1 MMNPMKRWRSHTLF
15 LQPLAGQ
22 EGFEGALQAWDQWCA
37 ENAGSRCELA
47 LSSQWVMPCAGA
59 PEQALPQWAHYMDL
73 NEAVIDQS
81 WVLRSADAPALS
93 CIAPRAL
100 IEGLRESARQHRVSL
115 DWVGPWWAWAVQGWL
130 NQADAGSAVGDKVRT
145 LEVIEPAVVTHLRM
159 AGSGHG
165 RQALD
170 QVWTQLIGASEDGG
184 VNGQVPDKD
193 EGAERIDLGVAAD
206 TSLSPW
212 THEAPSRWKPRW
224 AESLDFVG
232 PRVHVALWSWA
243 LLVLGLAVGMA
254 VAEQAQTLQS
264 SQDEVQ
270 ATLRRLE
277 RAQHQQKLAMAAPR
291 AASSAESG
299 QAAASAL
306 DATKAKQAARVSQL
320 LAYPWPAVISR
331 MEQAAQQEHA
341 VLTGFSLDINGL
353 GGKADALPQAR
364 LQAALFDDA
373 SALRWVSAHGDG
385 AQLLGRDLLASP
397 FETEQGAY
405 ALRAEASWSAGGAR

>member
-22 EGFEGALQAWDQWCA
+22 EGFEAALQAWEQWCA
-37 ENAGSRCELA
+37 QHAGSRCELA

-59 PEQALPQWAHYMDL
+59 PAQALPQWAHYMDL
-73 NEAVIDQS
+73 NEAVIDAS
-81 WVLRSADAPALS
+81 WVLRATDAAPALS

-100 IEGLRESARQHRVSL
+100 IEGLQQAARQHRVSL

-130 NQADAGSAVGDKVRT
+130 NQADAGSTVDDKVRT
-145 LEVIEPAVVTHLRM
+145 LEVIEPAMVTRVRM
-159 AGSGHG
+159 AASDDR
-165 RQALD
+165 RQTLD
-170 QVWTQLIGASEDGG
+170 QVWTQRIDASL
-184 VNGQVPDKD
+184 DKG
-193 EGAERIDLGVAAD
+193 EGAERIDLDVAAD
-206 TSLSPW
+206 ASLSPW

-224 AESLDFVG
+224 AESLDFIG

-254 VAEQAQTLQS
+254 VADQAQTLQS

-277 RAQHQQKLAMAAPR
+277 RAQHQQKLATAAPR
-291 AASSAESG
+291 AASSADAA
-299 QAAASAL
+299 QAAAFAL
-306 DATKAKQAARVSQL
+306 DAAKTKQAARVSQL
-320 LAYPWPAVISR
+320 LAYPWAVVISR

-341 VLTGFSLDINGL
+341 VLTGFSLDISSL
-353 GGKADALPQAR
+353 GGKADAVVQAR
-364 LQAALFDDA
+364 LQAALPDDA

-405 ALRAEASWSAGGAR
+405 ALRAEASWAAGGLR